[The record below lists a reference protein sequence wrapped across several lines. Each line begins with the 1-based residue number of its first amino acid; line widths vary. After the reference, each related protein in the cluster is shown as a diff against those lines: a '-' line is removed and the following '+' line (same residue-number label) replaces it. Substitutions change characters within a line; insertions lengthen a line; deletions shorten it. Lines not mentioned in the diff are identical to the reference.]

1 LLLRVELL
9 LPERLLPLPLVRLP
23 RAAVQVLVRVRA
35 LLLLLLLLLLP
46 RILVAYLVV
55 PANSPR
61 VKVDKENKDWHSVT
75 EHKEPPP
82 EKKNTHFYFL
92 KIRQGALY

>member
-35 LLLLLLLLLLP
+35 LLLLLLLLLP

-82 EKKNTHFYFL
+82 PEKKIHIFIF
-92 KIRQGALY
+92 